1 MNQPDG
7 NLISQLVSSR
17 DRRILKWLSELSKAE
32 KVLCAV
38 FCLTCFQLATKF
50 PNITLVPGER
60 AKVFSGLLCGVTLFA
75 LIIAKRGKIRLNSP
89 EWVICLTL
97 SLLCLVS
104 GLFSE
109 DMSSSLW
116 RALILIF
123 SGVGGFWCGR
133 LLFNHPFALLLLA
146 RLCLIVLIPLIC
158 LGVAGYHLHD
168 NVLHFV
174 DIHKHILNNL
184 LLVLSFGPLYL
195 LLNGER
201 SHKIIG
207 GLYLVAEYYVL
218 SLSFDPMI
226 WFPPLLLGG
235 VLLFRLNKRQL
246 GLALIPLVCLFL
258 LVGYFHSHK
267 LQKRFFD
274 MADISY
280 WVRAENVS
288 FSYHIA
294 KKKPLTGI
302 GLVAPRQEY
311 LNDYSMVYPYVNKD
325 QFAAILPK
333 ENRSSENQFLTFMA
347 DLGFPFLFLYTFSVL
362 ILYIRLIRWM
372 LMKRKVTE
380 INPII
385 IWVPVTAALLHF
397 QFFDGL
403 LHPQTSWFFH
413 LFLGMIPT
421 KEKL

>member
-1 MNQPDG
+1 M
-7 NLISQLVSSR
+7 
-17 DRRILKWLSELSKAE
+17 SELSEAE
-32 KVLCAV
+32 QALCAV
-38 FCLTCFQLATKF
+38 FFITCFQLATKF
-50 PNITLVPGER
+50 PNIVLVPGER
-60 AKVFSGLLCGVTLFA
+60 TKVFSGLLCGATLFA
-75 LIIAKRGKIRLNSP
+75 LVIAKRTRIRFRSP
-89 EWVICLTL
+89 EWLICLAL

-116 RALILIF
+116 RAIILIL
-123 SGVGGFWCGR
+123 SGVGGYWCGR
-133 LLFNHPFALLLLA
+133 LLFDHPFARLLLA
-146 RLCLIVLIPLIC
+146 RLCLIVLIPPIC
-158 LGVAGYHLHD
+158 LGAAGYHLHD

-184 LLVLSFGPLYL
+184 LLVLSFGPLYM
-195 LLNGER
+195 LLNGKRFE
-201 SHKIIG
+201 KVIG
-207 GLYLVAEYYVL
+207 FIYLVAGYYVL

-246 GLALIPLVCLFL
+246 GLALVPVVCLFL
-258 LVGYFHSHK
+258 LVGYFHNHK

-280 WVRAENVS
+280 WVRAENVF

-294 KKKPLTGI
+294 KKRPLTGI
-302 GLVAPRQEY
+302 GLVAPRLEY
-311 LNDYSMVYPYVNKD
+311 LDDYSMVYPYVKKE
-325 QFAAILPK
+325 QFAAILPR
-333 ENRSSENQFLTFMA
+333 ENRSSENQFFTFMC

-362 ILYIRLIRWM
+362 ILYIRLTRWM
-372 LMKRKVTE
+372 LSKRKVKA
-380 INPII
+380 INPVV

-421 KEKL
+421 REKRKRSQAPHL